1 MATKMTKKD
10 YFTALLALLANTD
23 TTDINDD
30 ISVDALTAFVNHEIE
45 LLENKRSSVKP
56 TKAQTENIAVK
67 ETIVLVLKEIG
78 KPVTITEM
86 QKYSADLATY
96 SCQKLSALLKQLV
109 ENDKTVTKVTE
120 KKKTYFSAC

>member
-1 MATKMTKKD
+1 MATTKMTKRD
-10 YFTALLALLANTD
+10 YFNAILAVLATVEDTD
-23 TTDINDD
+23 V
-30 ISVDALTAFVNHEIE
+30 SGLTAFVNHEIE
-45 LLENKRSSVKP
+45 LLENKRSTTKP
-56 TKAQTENIAVK
+56 TKTQTENLAVK
-67 ETIVLVLKEIG
+67 ETIVSVLKEIG

-86 QKYSADLATY
+86 QKFSAELAEF

>member
-1 MATKMTKKD
+1 MATTKMTKRD
-10 YFTALLALLANTD
+10 YFNAILAVLATVEDTD
-23 TTDINDD
+23 V
-30 ISVDALTAFVNHEIE
+30 SGLTAFVNHEIE
-45 LLENKRSSVKP
+45 LLENKRSTAKP
-56 TKAQTENIAVK
+56 TKTQTENLAVK
-67 ETIVLVLKEIG
+67 ETIVSVLKEIG

-86 QKYSADLATY
+86 QKFSTELAEF

>member
-1 MATKMTKKD
+1 MATTKMTKRD
-10 YFTALLALLANTD
+10 YFNAILAVLATVEDTD
-23 TTDINDD
+23 V
-30 ISVDALTAFVNHEIE
+30 SGLTAFVNHEIE
-45 LLENKRSSVKP
+45 LLENKRSTTKP
-56 TKAQTENIAVK
+56 TKTQTENLAVK
-67 ETIVLVLKEIG
+67 ETIVSVLKEIG

-86 QKYSADLATY
+86 QKFSADLAEF

>member
-1 MATKMTKKD
+1 MATTKMTKRD
-10 YFTALLALLANTD
+10 YFNAILAVLATVEDTD
-23 TTDINDD
+23 V
-30 ISVDALTAFVNHEIE
+30 SGLTAFVNHEIE
-45 LLENKRSSVKP
+45 LLENKRSTTKP
-56 TKAQTENIAVK
+56 TKTQTENIAVK
-67 ETIVLVLKEIG
+67 ETIVSVLKDIG

-86 QKYSADLATY
+86 QKFSAELAEF

>member
-1 MATKMTKKD
+1 MATTKMTKRD
-10 YFTALLALLANTD
+10 YFNAILAVLATVEDTD
-23 TTDINDD
+23 V
-30 ISVDALTAFVNHEIE
+30 SGLTAFVNHEIE
-45 LLENKRSSVKP
+45 LLENKRSSTKP
-56 TKAQTENIAVK
+56 TKTQTENLTVK
-67 ETIVLVLKEIG
+67 ETIVSVLKEIG

-86 QKYSADLATY
+86 QKFSTDLAEF

>member
-1 MATKMTKKD
+1 MATTKMTKKD
-10 YFTALLALLANTD
+10 YFNAILAVLATVEDTD
-23 TTDINDD
+23 V
-30 ISVDALTAFVNHEIE
+30 SGLTAFVNHEIE
-45 LLENKRSSVKP
+45 LLENKRSSTKP
-56 TKAQTENIAVK
+56 TKTQTENLAVK
-67 ETIVLVLKEIG
+67 ETIVSVLKEIG

-86 QKYSADLATY
+86 QKFSADLAEF

>member
-1 MATKMTKKD
+1 MATTKMTKRD
-10 YFTALLALLANTD
+10 YFNAILAILATVED
-23 TTDINDD
+23 TNV
-30 ISVDALTAFVNHEIE
+30 SGLTAFVNHEIE
-45 LLENKRSSVKP
+45 LLENKRSSTKP
-56 TKAQTENIAVK
+56 TKTQTENLAVK
-67 ETIVLVLKEIG
+67 ETIVSVLKEIG

-86 QKYSADLATY
+86 QKFSVDLAEF

>member
-1 MATKMTKKD
+1 MASTKMTKRD
-10 YFTALLALLANTD
+10 YFNAILAVLATVEDTD
-23 TTDINDD
+23 V
-30 ISVDALTAFVNHEIE
+30 SGLTAFVNHEIE
-45 LLENKRSSVKP
+45 LLENKRSTTKP
-56 TKAQTENIAVK
+56 TKTQTENLAVK
-67 ETIVLVLKEIG
+67 ETIVSVLKEIG

-86 QKYSADLATY
+86 QKFSADLAEF

>member
-1 MATKMTKKD
+1 MATTKITKRD
-10 YFTALLALLANTD
+10 YFNAILAVLATGEDTD
-23 TTDINDD
+23 V
-30 ISVDALTAFVNHEIE
+30 SGLTAFVNHAIE
-45 LLENKRSSVKP
+45 LLENKRSSTKP
-56 TKAQTENIAVK
+56 TKTQTENLAVK
-67 ETIVLVLKEIG
+67 ETIVSVLKEIG

-86 QKYSADLATY
+86 QKFSVDLAEF

>member
-1 MATKMTKKD
+1 M
-10 YFTALLALLANTD
+10 
-23 TTDINDD
+23 
-30 ISVDALTAFVNHEIE
+30 
-45 LLENKRSSVKP
+45 LENKRSTTKP
-56 TKAQTENIAVK
+56 TKTQTENIAVK
-67 ETIVLVLKEIG
+67 ETIVSVLKDIG

-86 QKYSADLATY
+86 QKYSAELSEY

>member
-1 MATKMTKKD
+1 MATTKMTKRD
-10 YFTALLALLANTD
+10 YFNAILAVLATVEDTD
-23 TTDINDD
+23 V
-30 ISVDALTAFVNHEIE
+30 SGLTAFVNHEIE
-45 LLENKRSSVKP
+45 LLENKRSTAKP
-56 TKAQTENIAVK
+56 TKTQTENLTVK
-67 ETIVLVLKEIG
+67 ETIVSVLKEIG

-86 QKYSADLATY
+86 QKFSAELAEF

>member
-1 MATKMTKKD
+1 MATTKMTKRD
-10 YFTALLALLANTD
+10 YFNALLAALATVEDTD
-23 TTDINDD
+23 V
-30 ISVDALTAFVNHEIE
+30 SGLTAFVNHEIE
-45 LLENKRSSVKP
+45 LLENKRSSTKP
-56 TKAQTENIAVK
+56 TKTQTENLAVK
-67 ETIVLVLKEIG
+67 ETIVSVLKEIG

-86 QKYSADLATY
+86 QKFSADLAEF

>member
-1 MATKMTKKD
+1 MATTKMTKRD
-10 YFTALLALLANTD
+10 YFNAILAVLATVEDTD
-23 TTDINDD
+23 V
-30 ISVDALTAFVNHEIE
+30 SGLTAFVNHEIE
-45 LLENKRSSVKP
+45 LLENKRSTAKP
-56 TKAQTENIAVK
+56 TKTQTENIAVK
-67 ETIVLVLKEIG
+67 ETIVSVLKEIG

-86 QKYSADLATY
+86 QKFSAELAEF

>member
-1 MATKMTKKD
+1 MATTKMTKRD
-10 YFTALLALLANTD
+10 YFNAILAVLATVEDTD
-23 TTDINDD
+23 V
-30 ISVDALTAFVNHEIE
+30 SGLTAFVNHEIE
-45 LLENKRSSVKP
+45 LLENKRSTAKP
-56 TKAQTENIAVK
+56 TKTQTENIALK
-67 ETIVLVLKEIG
+67 ETIVSVLKEIG

-86 QKYSADLATY
+86 QKFSADLAEF

>member
-1 MATKMTKKD
+1 MATTKMTKRD
-10 YFTALLALLANTD
+10 YFNAILAVLATVEDTD
-23 TTDINDD
+23 V
-30 ISVDALTAFVNHEIE
+30 SGLTAFVHHEIE
-45 LLENKRSSVKP
+45 LLENKRSTAKP
-56 TKAQTENIAVK
+56 TKTQTENLAVK
-67 ETIVLVLKEIG
+67 ETIVSVLKEIG

-86 QKYSADLATY
+86 QKFSADLAEF

>member
-1 MATKMTKKD
+1 MATTKMTKRD
-10 YFTALLALLANTD
+10 YFNAILAVLATVEDTD
-23 TTDINDD
+23 V
-30 ISVDALTAFVNHEIE
+30 SGLTAFVNHEIE
-45 LLENKRSSVKP
+45 LLENKRSSTKP
-56 TKAQTENIAVK
+56 TKTQTENLAVK
-67 ETIVLVLKEIG
+67 ETIVSVLKEIG

-86 QKYSADLATY
+86 QKYSAELAEF

>member
-1 MATKMTKKD
+1 MATTKMTKRD
-10 YFTALLALLANTD
+10 YFNAILAVLATVEDTD
-23 TTDINDD
+23 V
-30 ISVDALTAFVNHEIE
+30 SGLTAFVNHEIE
-45 LLENKRSSVKP
+45 LLENKRSTAKP
-56 TKAQTENIAVK
+56 TKTQTENLAVK
-67 ETIVLVLKEIG
+67 ETIVSVLKEIG

-86 QKYSADLATY
+86 QKFSADLAEF

>member
-1 MATKMTKKD
+1 MATTKMTKRD
-10 YFTALLALLANTD
+10 YFNAILAVLATVEDTD
-23 TTDINDD
+23 V
-30 ISVDALTAFVNHEIE
+30 SGLTAFVNHEIE
-45 LLENKRSSVKP
+45 LLENKRSTAKP
-56 TKAQTENIAVK
+56 TKTQTENLAVK
-67 ETIVLVLKEIG
+67 ETIVSVLKEIG

-86 QKYSADLATY
+86 QKISADLAEF

>member
-1 MATKMTKKD
+1 MATTKMTKRD
-10 YFTALLALLANTD
+10 YFNAILAVLATVEGTD
-23 TTDINDD
+23 V
-30 ISVDALTAFVNHEIE
+30 SGLTAFVNHEIE
-45 LLENKRSSVKP
+45 LLENKRSSTKP
-56 TKAQTENIAVK
+56 TKTQTENLAVK
-67 ETIVLVLKEIG
+67 ETIVSVLKEIG

-86 QKYSADLATY
+86 QKFSVDLAEF

>member
-1 MATKMTKKD
+1 MATTKMTKRD
-10 YFTALLALLANTD
+10 YFNAILAVLATVEDTD
-23 TTDINDD
+23 V
-30 ISVDALTAFVNHEIE
+30 SGLTAFVNHEIE
-45 LLENKRSSVKP
+45 LLENKRSSTKP
-56 TKAQTENIAVK
+56 TKTQTENLAVK
-67 ETIVLVLKEIG
+67 ETIVSVLKEIG

-86 QKYSADLATY
+86 QKFSADLAEY